1 MELGIDL
8 TWYQSIAGIAGAAF
22 LAGEATK
29 RWLWDVPGLRAVP
42 LVLIVMA
49 YAGGFTGVAYGVM
62 HSLEGDPWQLLVQA
76 MTAGVAAVGGRSILA
91 NIAKPLETT
100 GRRAFLDRARRQL

>member
-8 TWYQSIAGIAGAAF
+8 NWYSSIAGIAGAAF

-49 YAGGFTGVAYGVM
+49 YAGIGTGIAYGVM

-76 MTAGVAAVGGRSILA
+76 MTAGIAAVGGRSIVS
-91 NIAKPLETT
+91 NIAKPLGVT
-100 GRRAFLDRARRQL
+100 GQREFIRRRMQP

>member
-49 YAGGFTGVAYGVM
+49 YAGVGTAIAYGVM

-76 MTAGVAAVGGRSILA
+76 MTAGVAAVGGRSIIA
-91 NIAKPLETT
+91 NIAKPLGVT
-100 GRRAFLDRARRQL
+100 GQREFIRRKLQP